1 MKKSFMILGAI
12 GVIAILI
19 SGFFIGTFFLGPN
32 IYSKRVIYDEGVAY
46 SPGYGGAPQ
55 TDTYSKTVYQS
66 STESSELNSNDRK
79 VVKNG
84 NANIEVENFDSS
96 ISKIKELANKYEG
109 YVTNSNMWISDSET
123 KSGNITIKIPEKR
136 FEEFSDSLVQIGKIK
151 SKETSGY
158 DVTEEYID
166 LQARLKNLKNQE
178 KRYTELLDM
187 AKDVQ
192 DVLAIEVQLGR
203 IRGEIESYE
212 GRLKYLDNTTTF
224 GTFYINLYEPEK
236 IVHEWGIKNTF
247 DRAIDAFIVSVAGI
261 IILGGFFIPILIL
274 LGIIYVIAKYIRKRV
289 KK

>member
-19 SGFFIGTFFLGPN
+19 SGFFIGTFFLGPS
-32 IYSKRVIYDEGVAY
+32 IYSKRVVYDEGIAY
-46 SPGYGGAPQ
+46 SAGYGSAPQ
-55 TDTYSKTVYQS
+55 TDTYSKTVSQS
-66 STESSELNSNDRK
+66 YTESSELNSNDRK
-79 VVKNG
+79 IVKNG

-96 ISKIKELANKYEG
+96 ISKIKELAIAYEG
-109 YVTNSNMWISDSET
+109 YVTNSNMWTSDTET

-136 FEEFSDSLVQIGKIK
+136 FEEFGDSLVQIGKVK
-151 SKETSGY
+151 SKETSAR

-212 GRLKYLDNTTTF
+212 GRIKYLENTTTF

-261 IILGGFFIPILIL
+261 IILGGFFIPILIF
-274 LGIIYVIAKYIRKRV
+274 LGIIYSIVKYIRKRV

>member
-109 YVTNSNMWISDSET
+109 FVTNSNMWISDSET